1 VQVNALEQK
10 DKEIDQQVQ
19 LRTQKQNL
27 LKTIQTYDHSITVL
41 TTRKETAN
49 KAITAAQELI
59 TNFDKTIFEKKNER
73 VVLRNLVNVKVGDNQ
88 VYRMA
93 QWWFSKESAADLDR
107 KDVMVIA
114 TLWFGS
120 LAMLIAVTGIL
131 LAFASYVIRDP
142 YIEDHAGPRDNLS
155 SLTKKS
161 YNSFRRLVIYWRR
174 VQRRPIIKE
183 VEKEVIKEVPVE
195 KIVRVEIPVEVI
207 RKEIVHIP
215 LYTQD
220 QSLLKLAKNNAFDAN
235 DLEDESVAKSETE
248 KKAAEH
254 KNETRDE

>member
-1 VQVNALEQK
+1 MERKFA
-10 DKEIDQQVQ
+10 DQQSDNEKI
-19 LRTQKQNL
+19 R
-27 LKTIQTYDHSITVL
+27 
-41 TTRKETAN
+41 ETEFN
-49 KAITAAQELI
+49 KLAKNEELI
-59 TNFDKTIFEKKNER
+59 ANFDKTIFEKKNER

-93 QWWFSKESAADLDR
+93 QWWYSKESAADLDR

-142 YIEDHAGPRDNLS
+142 YIDDHVGPRDNVS

-183 VEKEVIKEVPVE
+183 VEKVVIKEVPVE
-195 KIVRVEIPVEVI
+195 KIVRVEIPFEVI

-220 QSLLKLAKNNAFDAN
+220 KSLLKLANNNVFDPN
-235 DLEDESVAKSETE
+235 DLEDPRANNKGSSEKGAENKT
-248 KKAAEH
+248 KAQ
-254 KNETRDE
+254 DE